1 MEWCSVP
8 SCCDTGTVELGR
20 HTEER
25 QPLRAAGLREEN
37 SALLASLAEARQA
50 AALKAGAAREAHA
63 FANEL
68 VTISRDAP
76 GLLEQA
82 LDDRQRLF
90 SDALKYLDFAI
101 QAEAAFGGS
110 QWREKLYLDKA
121 DLLWFS
127 GKHEAAFKE
136 YMACLRDDI
145 NERVID
151 AWFPKLRELG
161 RENEIDR
168 ICKEMYPR
176 AKDKSQQQLLLHSF
190 YQYTTLSHKAAY
202 EWADPQEVDRFVA
215 MEKSMGRGR
224 DTLRR
229 RTLPV
234 AGLADEAHHSDDEYE
249 SDDEDGESKQSVREE
264 QPAKTTRLVAPPA
277 LVLPPDLAAAAKGL

>member
-1 MEWCSVP
+1 MPSPTLFKGAPNFVSLTVSGGGVA

-101 QAEAAFGGS
+101 QVRHRCRACTCAREACICRIS
-110 QWREKLYLDKA
+110 QPNL
-121 DLLWFS
+121 
-127 GKHEAAFKE
+127 
-136 YMACLRDDI
+136 
-145 NERVID
+145 
-151 AWFPKLRELG
+151 
-161 RENEIDR
+161 
-168 ICKEMYPR
+168 
-176 AKDKSQQQLLLHSF
+176 
-190 YQYTTLSHKAAY
+190 
-202 EWADPQEVDRFVA
+202 
-215 MEKSMGRGR
+215 
-224 DTLRR
+224 
-229 RTLPV
+229 
-234 AGLADEAHHSDDEYE
+234 
-249 SDDEDGESKQSVREE
+249 
-264 QPAKTTRLVAPPA
+264 
-277 LVLPPDLAAAAKGL
+277 